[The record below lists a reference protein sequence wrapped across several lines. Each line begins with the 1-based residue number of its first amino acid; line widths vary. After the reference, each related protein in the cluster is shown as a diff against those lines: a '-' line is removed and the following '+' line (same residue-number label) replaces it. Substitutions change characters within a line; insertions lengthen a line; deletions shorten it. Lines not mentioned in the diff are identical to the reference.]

1 MKTIDKSR
9 YLFLIAALVLAGCGK
24 KEQEAVVFTVSQPGT
39 VTAEAQTV
47 TVQVNCDHPWK
58 VACQEPVSWAH
69 LVQSDT
75 GVSLTTDFNLGESSR
90 NLTLVFTAGKQEKTV
105 SFTQEGLSSVVK
117 PTTLN
122 LEGAATANLDI
133 KLKQAWKYNC
143 DAQWLSIEQMQ
154 GTAGLV
160 RLMVTPSDV
169 NENVGAR
176 NTSITI
182 HTGSVDIDIPVIQAQ
197 TDVLYPADEILD
209 ATASE
214 GDRSYFM
221 ATNVDFT
228 AEILGSATWLSIVK
242 VKSLDNRELILHFD
256 ENRTGEIREA
266 TLRLS
271 SGSLVKELT
280 VRQLFN
286 IQDKHIPGVYG
297 ILEDDF
303 VYQPGSDQWSWRA
316 GSASCRFLILRPD
329 RHQALDV
336 SGIPSSVNIGDNFT
350 ASVTLKDGIY
360 TEASETLQLTVA
372 YIRDGL
378 LFLDGDGGKCI
389 IVKREDL

>member
-58 VACQEPVSWAH
+58 VACQEPVSWAK

-75 GVSLTTDFNLGESSR
+75 GVSLTTDFNLEDSSR
-90 NLTLVFTAGKQEKTV
+90 NLTLVFTAGKLEKTV
-105 SFTQEGLSSVVK
+105 SFTQDGLSSVVK
-117 PTTLN
+117 PTSLT
-122 LEGAATANLDI
+122 LEGSATANLDI
-133 KLKQAWKYNC
+133 KLKQAWEYNC

-176 NTSITI
+176 SSSIVI
-182 HTGSVDIDIPVIQAQ
+182 RTGSIDINIPVTQSQ
-197 TDVLYPADEILD
+197 TDVLYPADEILN
-209 ATASE
+209 ATASG
-214 GDRSYFM
+214 GDRSYIM

-228 AEILGSATWLSIVK
+228 AEILGSATWLSIVR
-242 VKSLDNRELILHFD
+242 VKSLNNRELILHFD

-280 VRQLFN
+280 VRQLFD

-303 VYQPGSDQWSWRA
+303 VYQPGSDQWSWRE

-329 RHQALDV
+329 QHQVLDV
-336 SGIPSSVNIGDNFT
+336 SGIPSYMNIGDRFT

-360 TEASETLQLTVA
+360 TKGSETLPLTVA

-389 IVKREDL
+389 IAKREDL